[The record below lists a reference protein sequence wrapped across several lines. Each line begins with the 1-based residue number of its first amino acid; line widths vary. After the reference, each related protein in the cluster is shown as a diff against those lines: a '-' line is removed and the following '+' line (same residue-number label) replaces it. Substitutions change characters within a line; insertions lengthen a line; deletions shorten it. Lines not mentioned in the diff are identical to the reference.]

1 MTLQAC
7 VISNLSLI
15 FPTQTLFQDLSF
27 SLCRNQTSAIIGP
40 NGQGKSLLMQIL
52 ETQSHDKYPFA
63 GQIQWQIPHAYL
75 SQLDRIQFSDQ
86 TTIAQ
91 VLKVENLFQ
100 AFQRIQQ
107 GIANFNDYDL
117 LENQWHLPQHWEMQL
132 KDAHLP
138 TDLNFK
144 VKHLSEGQKTKL
156 ALCRLFLLK
165 DHFLLLDEPSNHLDQ
180 ESRQWLIAQIHQHD
194 AGVLMISHD
203 RTLLKEVDHI
213 YALSSLGLQ
222 HIHGHYENYQ
232 NFIENKLQAL
242 DQSIGQQKRDLKAIK
257 LQQHEQILKMQKG
270 SERAKK
276 LRSSGSQ
283 SKMVLNAKK
292 SQAELSLANLQKQQD
307 RQKNVLQS
315 ELQQNQLEREIIKP
329 QQFNFQKHALDTGEI
344 LRLNNFILD
353 YGTNIPIHFALNTD
367 QKIHLKGRNGSGK
380 TTLMNVIRSKE
391 TTLHE
396 HDSNS
401 VNTQH
406 IFLNARIAYLEQ
418 NLQILEPNLNAVENL
433 TKFND
438 DFTATEWRNLLG
450 QLRIRGDLQTLPVKH
465 LSGGEKIKVI
475 LLGISY
481 AKSPFQLLLLD
492 EPENHLDIDSR
503 QLLAKA
509 IRQFNGAVILVS
521 HDPSFVED
529 CGITENYLLI

>member
-180 ESRQWLIAQIHQHD
+180 ESRQWLIVQIHQHD

-213 YALSSLGLQ
+213 YALTSLGLQ

-276 LRSSGSQ
+276 LRLSGSQ
-283 SKMVLNAKK
+283 PKMVLNAKK

-329 QQFNFQKHALDTGEI
+329 QQFNFQKHALGTGEI

-353 YGTNIPIHFALNTD
+353 HGTNIPIHFALNTD

-433 TKFND
+433 TKFNE
-438 DFTATEWRNLLG
+438 DFTTTEWRNLLG

-503 QLLAKA
+503 QLLANA